1 VTRGGTEGE
10 DKVKDVAM
18 TEEGNGS
25 GPSQE
30 VGGKVEQTMNQTTTP
45 PMNTNTNT
53 NNQAANTT
61 EDPNYEGASAEA
73 AALQISDQLQLQS
86 LPIRQYLET
95 TVVTLLVNG
104 LTHLVKTRPDDPV
117 EFLAA
122 YLLKN
127 NPKKKT

>member
-1 VTRGGTEGE
+1 
-10 DKVKDVAM
+10 
-18 TEEGNGS
+18 
-25 GPSQE
+25 
-30 VGGKVEQTMNQTTTP
+30 
-45 PMNTNTNT
+45 
-53 NNQAANTT
+53 
-61 EDPNYEGASAEA
+61 
-73 AALQISDQLQLQS
+73 LQISDQLQLQS